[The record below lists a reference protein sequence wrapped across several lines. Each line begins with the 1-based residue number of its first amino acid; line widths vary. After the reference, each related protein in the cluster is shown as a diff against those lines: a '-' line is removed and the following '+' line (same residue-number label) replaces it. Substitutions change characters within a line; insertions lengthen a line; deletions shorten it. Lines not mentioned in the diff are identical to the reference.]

1 MVVTCEW
8 GSAVSGVSCE
18 WGHCEWGLAALLST
32 ADPALCLG
40 LGGWQAGLGRPD
52 RDTDLWCSSKLA
64 QPRAAEQ
71 PLHVSNA

>member
-1 MVVTCEW
+1 M
-8 GSAVSGVSCE
+8 SG
-18 WGHCEWGLAALLST
+18 GHCEWGLAALLST

-52 RDTDLWCSSKLA
+52 RDTDLQSSSKLA